1 MTMNRSKIAPFIVTG
16 IVSVFVVGTV
26 SAAAAQAVDGGAV
39 YQQFLEAVTAAK
51 WTPRPVC

>member
-1 MTMNRSKIAPFIVTG
+1 MNRSKIAPFIVTG